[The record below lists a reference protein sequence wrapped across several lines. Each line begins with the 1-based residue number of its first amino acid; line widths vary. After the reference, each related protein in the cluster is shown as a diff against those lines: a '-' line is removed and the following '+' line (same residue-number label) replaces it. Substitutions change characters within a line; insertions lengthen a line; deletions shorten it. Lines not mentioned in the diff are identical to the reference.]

1 MKNLEVRALLLVE
14 NNGYPFDVRVRRE
27 ALALHKAGCKVSV
40 VAPKAKGQP
49 WSEVLDGVHVYR
61 YPAPPNA
68 SGVLSYAFEFGYATF
83 AMLCVSLWVALRRGV
98 DVVHAA
104 NPPDTLFVIALVLK
118 CLGARFVFD
127 HHDLSP
133 ETYLS
138 GSRAHGEA
146 SSTKPCACWNA
157 APSPPPTS

>member
-1 MKNLEVRALLLVE
+1 MKNLGVRALLLVE

-27 ALALHKAGCKVSV
+27 AHALHKAGCRVSV
-40 VAPKAKGQP
+40 ICPKAKDQP
-49 WSEVLDGVHVYR
+49 WREILDGVHVYR

-68 SGVLSYAFEFGYATF
+68 SGVLSYAFEFGYSTF
-83 AMLCVSLWVALRRGV
+83 AMLCVSLWVALRQGV

-104 NPPDTLFVIALVLK
+104 NPPDTLFVVGLVLK
-118 CLGARFVFD
+118 CFGARFVFD

-138 GSRAHGEA
+138 ASRVHGEA
-146 SSTKPCACWNA
+146 SSIERCAYWSD
-157 APSPPPTS
+157 APSPRPTS